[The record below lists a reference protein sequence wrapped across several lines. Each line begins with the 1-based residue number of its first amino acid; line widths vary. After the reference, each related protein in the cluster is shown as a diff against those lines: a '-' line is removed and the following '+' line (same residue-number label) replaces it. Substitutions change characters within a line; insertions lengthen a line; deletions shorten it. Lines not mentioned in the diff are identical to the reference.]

1 MIGTIEVEMRGVDA
15 EQVSGLMREFEDVVR
30 NRGICVTGARW
41 KVEEEPPKKEP
52 EPEVSEV
59 EPGVEKTE

>member
-1 MIGTIEVEMRGVDA
+1 MIGKVEVEMREVDA

-41 KVEEEPPKKEP
+41 KVEEELPKEVQIPTVLEAREGAKE
-52 EPEVSEV
+52 
-59 EPGVEKTE
+59 TE